1 LTHRETKSPQH
12 YEEFPAATLKLNGDQ
27 MMYRIAFPLLALAVV
42 AGCSATDSTNPLSPN
57 VRTTK
62 VGTGA
67 PAFSE
72 SFPRSGVLHL
82 KKQCLEY
89 TGLAGGFC
97 TITASDLEQIEV
109 GSKVVYASA
118 ATPTAVD
125 SDLIIDPP
133 GPGNNQAFGHVV
145 LDRVAAVGTITLRG
159 GTGKFTHFNADIVST
174 RIDRALRL
182 WSLVGTYSF
191 DPQD

>member
-1 LTHRETKSPQH
+1 MET
-12 YEEFPAATLKLNGDQ
+12 Q
-27 MMYRIAFPLLALAVV
+27 MMYRIALPLLALAVV
-42 AGCSATDSTNPLSPN
+42 GGCNASDATNPLSPN
-57 VRTTK
+57 VRTTM
-62 VGTGA
+62 VGAGA

-82 KKQCLEY
+82 TKQCLEY

-109 GSKVVYASA
+109 GSKVFYASD
-118 ATPTAVD
+118 ATPTSLD

-145 LDRVAAVGTITLRG
+145 LDRVAAVGTINLRG
-159 GTGKFTHFNADIVST
+159 GTGKFTHFNADIVGT
-174 RIDRALRL
+174 RVNRALKL